1 MHQPGARDE
10 VLHNFVIEI
19 LHNLKNRKCL
29 FLKCGGLIEVL
40 VIPYKISVITLYM
53 VLIGNIPVKLLDL
66 LQCLKLLGEFGVSY
80 VQEKANRYVTPFM
93 IICGFQEPLINEKA
107 RVCLWP
113 NFCENLVTCR
123 DVLGSFDDEPISLLV
138 EVRSCLL

>member
-66 LQCLKLLGEFGVSY
+66 L
-80 VQEKANRYVTPFM
+80 
-93 IICGFQEPLINEKA
+93 
-107 RVCLWP
+107 
-113 NFCENLVTCR
+113 
-123 DVLGSFDDEPISLLV
+123 
-138 EVRSCLL
+138 